1 MFERARQRI
10 ASWLRAIASEHSSP
24 ARLFFACVVGGIVG
38 STPFFGL
45 HFFICVGIAWL
56 LRLNRVAVYGAANIS
71 IPPLAPFLALGCI
84 EVGSRVLHGH
94 GTLMQA
100 SALRGLTLRAVFAMA
115 GDVVLSWLVGAPL
128 VGGAIGAVIG
138 AIVYGVA
145 KTKRQ
150 EARDPFS
157 VAAQETARRFAKSP
171 PKIRH
176 YVPWK
181 VRLDPVYR
189 AIAGQLPDRVT
200 LVDLGTGMGI
210 LSILVTL
217 LGAHRRASGVEWD
230 EQKARAGVLAAEGLP
245 IEITQGDLRTFVIPP
260 CDVVTLVDVLHYFP
274 IEEQRAVLERA
285 AAAADTILIR
295 ESAPD
300 ARAGSTRFIERIA
313 VAIGWNKSAAKP
325 HFRPIASIV
334 EDLERLGM
342 TCEVVPVA
350 GPLHP
355 GNVLIRATAAGRANN
370 LFE

>member
-24 ARLFFACVVGGIVG
+24 SKLFLACVVGGILG

-45 HFFICVGIAWL
+45 HFFLCVGVAWL

-84 EVGSRVLHGH
+84 EVGSRILHGH
-94 GTLMQA
+94 GAMVQTA
-100 SALRGLTLRAVFAMA
+100 ALRGLTLRTAFAMA
-115 GDVVLSWLVGAPL
+115 SDVIVSWLVGAPI

-138 AIVYGVA
+138 AIVYSVA
-145 KTKRQ
+145 SKRRKTN
-150 EARDPFS
+150 DPFA
-157 VAAQETARRFAKSP
+157 VAAAETARRFAGAP

-189 AIAGQLPDRVT
+189 AIVDQLPDRVQ

-210 LSILVTL
+210 LPILVTL
-217 LGAHRRASGVEWD
+217 LGAHRRAAGVEWD
-230 EQKARAGVLAAEGLP
+230 EEKARAGMAAAKDLP
-245 IEITQGDLRTFVIPP
+245 IEITRGDLRTFAIPA
-260 CDVVTLVDVLHYFP
+260 CDVVTLIDVLHYFP
-274 IEEQRAVLERA
+274 VDEQRAVLERA
-285 AAAADTILIR
+285 AAAARMILVR
-295 ESAPD
+295 ESAPTAD
-300 ARAGSTRFIERIA
+300 AGSTRLIERIA
-313 VAIGWNKSAAKP
+313 VAVGWNKSAARP
-325 HFRPIASIV
+325 NFRPIASIV

-342 TCEVVPVA
+342 RCEVVPVA

-355 GNVLIRATAAGRANN
+355 GNVLIRATC
-370 LFE
+370 